1 MKKIFLALPLIG
13 LSQLVSAQQ
22 EAKLIEKA
30 KKIHA
35 KVFTLDTHADTPMR
49 MVGKGFDISKDNTPT
64 PGAVT
69 GFDSKIDFPRMKKGG
84 VDGIFF
90 AVYQGQG
97 PRTPEANAKV
107 QKMAM
112 TILDSMYAQINR
124 HPEMGKIVTTQ
135 EEAMA
140 QEKAGKRSIFI
151 GMENGY
157 QIGNDL
163 SLLQKFYDRGVRYM
177 TLSHSAN
184 NDICDSS
191 TDPKGPE
198 FNGLSP
204 FGEKVVAEMNR
215 LGMIIDISHVS
226 DSTVWDLIKLSKAP
240 IVATHSDAWAVLNH
254 PRNLNDD
261 LLRAIAKKGGVVQL
275 NLLSSYIKE
284 APKNPEREA
293 ATAEIRKKYTTGGAM
308 SDEQMKA
315 MRTEMRELNK
325 KYPVPLATVKDA
337 INHLD
342 HFVKIMGVDHVGI
355 GGDYDGGGYLAD
367 CFDISEYENLTIEM
381 VRRGYSEKDLKK
393 IWGDNF
399 FRVMKDVKRVGE
411 KIRSGDMAMR

>member
-1 MKKIFLALPLIG
+1 MKKIFLALPLVCLG
-13 LSQLVSAQQ
+13 QTLWAQDD
-22 EAKLIEKA
+22 AKLIEKA

-49 MVGKGFDISKDNTPT
+49 MVGKDFDISKDNSKDGKLP
-64 PGAVT
+64 
-69 GFDSKIDFPRMKKGG
+69 DSKIDFPRMKKGS

-124 HPEMGKIVTTQ
+124 HPEMGKIITTQ
-135 EEAMA
+135 EEALA
-140 QEKAGKRSIFI
+140 LEKAGKSSIFI
-151 GMENGY
+151 GVENGY

-163 SLLQKFYDRGVRYM
+163 SYIQKFYDRGARYM
-177 TLSHSAN
+177 TLCHSSN

-215 LGMIIDISHVS
+215 LGMMIDISHLS

-240 IVATHSDAWAVLNH
+240 IVATHSDAYAVLDH

-275 NLLSSYIKE
+275 NLLSSYIK
-284 APKNPEREA
+284 ASPKNPEREA
-293 ATAEIRKKYTTGGAM
+293 AVADIRKKYTSGGAM

-325 KYPVPLATVKDA
+325 KFPVPLATVKDA
-337 INHLD
+337 IDHLD

-367 CFDISEYENLTIEM
+367 CFDIAEYPNLTIEM
-381 VRRGYSEKDLKK
+381 VRRGYTEKDLKK
-393 IWGDNF
+393 IWGENF
-399 FRVMKDVKRVGE
+399 FRVMKDVQKVGA
-411 KIRSGDMAMR
+411 KIRAGDMAMK